1 MSKAN
6 RFRCERAAMALLIWG
21 IAAPLMAQGNG
32 AVTGLAIGQQGE
44 RLAGYTIAIE
54 DLETHH
60 VYKTKTN
67 EKGAYVLLGL
77 PLHVYNL
84 TLEDASGKEWQSING
99 QSLADGGMTTINL
112 I

>member
-1 MSKAN
+1 
-6 RFRCERAAMALLIWG
+6 MALLIWG

-67 EKGAYVLLGL
+67 EKGAYVLLGCRYTCTTSDWKTQAAKNGS
-77 PLHVYNL
+77 PSTANRWL
-84 TLEDASGKEWQSING
+84 TA
-99 QSLADGGMTTINL
+99 A
-112 I
+112 